1 MKNFKKL
8 FSILAIVAF
17 LGTTVPTT
25 VLGATYSDELEGA
38 YDYAYSIGITTQP
51 TIDSANMYG
60 NLIRS
65 HMAKMMVNYA
75 KEVLGKTP
83 DTSLTCEFTDIANQS
98 EELQGYIKE
107 ACQLGLMGVGIS
119 AFNPNGVVT
128 RAQFGTVLSRALYG
142 DTYNGGDPYYVN
154 HLNALK
160 AAGIMN
166 KIDNPN
172 MPEVRGYVMLM
183 MQRAAGAETPAVCE
197 TPENVL
203 SCSLGLDTCPAEC
216 QAVEAK
222 EGTLTLSSAGVDYT
236 SVPMAGLVNF
246 GSIKLAA
253 AGANITVN
261 SIKIKMQGLANLTA
275 THKVFFEK
283 DGVRITSKA
292 SFTDNVATVSF
303 TTPLVVKSSETV
315 DVVMELNETSAG
327 DEIQLV
333 STDVSS
339 TAQTVNGTFTSPV
352 LRTADYTVM
361 TITGSAVNTTYPS
374 YKVDSTKLV
383 ELGDFKLTTNTA
395 LNRAVVVKSFTV
407 NNSGNSD
414 LAYLK
419 DLGLYRDEVLVS
431 TKATVGAKTVTFTL
445 NDEIKNTQS
454 SATYVIKGK
463 IANGDRIGDTYN
475 FYIRNTEDVNV
486 IEKDSL
492 FRTAFVKAADV
503 VASVVTLAGGDLR
516 FNEGSIS
523 AQTVVPGAK
532 EVVFYEG
539 TLQSMESINLETLK
553 VTLNNNSATT
563 GYDKVLQNLYVK
575 IGNTIIAA
583 DAIPTGTGDQEF
595 TFDGAATVNGTVA
608 FSIYGDIK
616 DTSAALKI
624 SANVD
629 AINLDDFTTKE
640 YADNGE
646 TVASSIGSIGGK
658 VITITQ
664 ADLAL
669 SNNSATTKNVQK
681 GDRNVE
687 LAKLEFTTTSDVVS
701 KVYSFKAD
709 LSGLNRQTFDG
720 GSVTVYDAAGTA
732 LVSETINTGST
743 ETLTFVLPTAL
754 TVAKS
759 APLKLTVKLDRV
771 ANAVVAGNKM
781 KLLFN
786 TVNAKNIINNE
797 SVGST
802 VTATST
808 ELTVVAGG
816 IATEVTQSYTKKLVK
831 ADSTTVIGSIKVK
844 AFDGAVIL
852 KDFNVQL
859 SGTAGNIDASK
870 LSSIVLLEDGVKVGT
885 FTKTAGSS
893 VLYVSGLNKTIDVG
907 VTKTYEVQATFP
919 AVGTSGDLIGA
930 FVTKLN
936 AATFESV
943 YGTGLTP
950 LTGKTISSD
959 VTPVNEILTIAAI
972 DGIAGSNYATYKLTL
987 TAAKQVK
994 LTALNVA
1001 FGQNLST
1008 SISGATVTLTSEAN
1022 AGTTYAT
1029 GTVPA
1034 GLAGTLTLTPS
1045 TALDVI
1051 GTGIVY
1057 VNVQGVT
1064 WAANNGDPYVNINLS
1079 DISYD
1084 DMFDNLSTV
1093 SHNNMLTAGYKS
1105 AMTTLIDLGKN
1116 IKQQ

>member
-8 FSILAIVAF
+8 FASIAALAIFA
-17 LGTTVPTT
+17 TAVPTPT
-25 VLGATYSDELEGA
+25 LGAASYSDELQGA
-38 YDYAYSIGITTQP
+38 YDYAYSIGITTQG
-51 TIDSANMYG
+51 TIDTANMYG
-60 NLIRS
+60 SLIRS

-75 KEVLGKTP
+75 KEVLGQTP
-83 DTSLTCEFTDIANQS
+83 DTSIVCEFTDIANQS
-98 EELQGYIKE
+98 EELQGYIEE
-107 ACQLGLMGVGIS
+107 ACQMGLMGQGIT

-142 DTYNGGDPYYVN
+142 DTYNGGEPYYVN

-160 AAGIMN
+160 DAGIMN
-166 KIDNPN
+166 NIDNPN
-172 MPEVRGYVMLM
+172 MNEVRGYVMLM

-253 AGANITVN
+253 AGADITVN

-315 DVVMELNETSAG
+315 DVIMELNETSAG

-361 TITGSAVNTTYPS
+361 TVTGSAVNTTYPS
-374 YKVDSTKLV
+374 YKVDSSKLV

-395 LNRAVVVKSFTV
+395 LNRAVLVKSFTV

-414 LAYLK
+414 LAYLE

-431 TKATVGAKTVTFTL
+431 TKTTVGSKTVTFTL

-492 FRTAFVKAADV
+492 FRTAFVKANDV
-503 VASVVTLAGGDLR
+503 TASVVTLAGGDLR

-523 AQTVVPGAK
+523 AKTVVPGAK

-563 GYDKVLQNLYVK
+563 GFDKVLQNLYVK

-583 DAIPTGTGDQEF
+583 ETIAGTGDQEF
-595 TFDGAATVNGTVA
+595 TFDGSATVNGTVA
-608 FSIYGDIK
+608 FSIYGDVK
-616 DTSAALKI
+616 DTAPAVKI

-629 AINLDDFTTKE
+629 AINLDDFTTRE

-646 TVASSIGSIGGK
+646 TVSSSIGSIGGK

-669 SNNSATTKNVQK
+669 SNSSATTKNVQK

-687 LAKLEFTTTSDVVS
+687 LATLKFTTTSDVVS

-709 LSGLNRQTFDG
+709 LSGVNRQTFDG

-732 LVSETINTGST
+732 LVSETINTGAT

-759 APLKLTVKLDRV
+759 TPLNLTVKLDQV

-797 SVGST
+797 AVGST
-802 VTATST
+802 VTAVGT

-816 IATEVTQSYTKKLVK
+816 TASEVTQSYSKKLVK
-831 ADSTTVIGSIKVK
+831 TDSTAVIGSVKIK
-844 AFDGAVIL
+844 AFDGDIIL
-852 KDFNVQL
+852 KDFNIQL
-859 SGTAGNIDASK
+859 SGTVAAIDASK
-870 LSSIVLLEDGVKVGT
+870 LADLVLLEDGVNIGT
-885 FTKTAGSS
+885 LTTTAGSS
-893 VLYVSGLNKTIDVG
+893 VAYASGLNKTIGVG
-907 VTKTYEVQATFP
+907 VTKTYEVQATFQ
-919 AVGTSGDLIGA
+919 
-930 FVTKLN
+930 
-936 AATFESV
+936 
-943 YGTGLTP
+943 
-950 LTGKTISSD
+950 D
-959 VTPVNEILTIAAI
+959 V
-972 DGIAGSNYATYKLTL
+972 
-987 TAAKQVK
+987 
-994 LTALNVA
+994 
-1001 FGQNLST
+1001 ST
-1008 SISGATVTLTSEAN
+1008 S
-1022 AGTTYAT
+1022 
-1029 GTVPA
+1029 
-1034 GLAGTLTLTPS
+1034 
-1045 TALDVI
+1045 
-1051 GTGIVY
+1051 
-1057 VNVQGVT
+1057 
-1064 WAANNGDPYVNINLS
+1064 
-1079 DISYD
+1079 
-1084 DMFDNLSTV
+1084 
-1093 SHNNMLTAGYKS
+1093 
-1105 AMTTLIDLGKN
+1105 
-1116 IKQQ
+1116 